1 MSPTAAKKLLVI
13 ANPYPPMASAG
24 TTRVVRFLRHLPD
37 EGWEPSVLTAQ
48 AEGPAAVPPGVRVAR
63 AAVPWPR
70 QLLGGGRRS
79 TRVNRWVAVPDPY
92 FAWVGPAVLK
102 GREIFKRERFD
113 VILSSSPRAS
123 VHLVAAV
130 LSRARERAVAGR
142 LPRPVVDVPVPPVPD
157 EARTRPRTRG
167 SRRGR
172 WAGPPP

>member
-1 MSPTAAKKLLVI
+1 MHPEKLLVI

-37 EGWEPSVLTAQ
+37 EGWEPSVLTAT

-63 AAVPWPR
+63 AAVPWPK

-113 VILSSSPRAS
+113 VIFSSSPRAS

-130 LSRARERAVAGR
+130 LSEHAGVPWLADYR
-142 LPRPVVDVPVPPVPD
+142 DPWSTYQFRQYPTRGAQGRPR
-157 EARTRPRTRG
+157 EARG
-167 SRRGR
+167 VGAA
-172 WAGPPP
+172 AGPPP